1 MQTKVSVALIGAGY
15 WGKKLL
21 PKFVQSSGSLV
32 KAVCDIHPAH
42 RAEINQTYPDIPTT
56 TSFDDILSDPDI
68 AAVIL
73 ATPLATHF
81 SLARKAIEAG
91 KHMWIEK
98 PLALRVQEG
107 RELVGLSQSRGTALF
122 VDHTFLYDPAV
133 RKIRDLIAHGEL
145 GHVHHIYS
153 QRLNLGRIKRD
164 SNVWWNSAP
173 HDVSILLYLLG
184 SAPRSIALHG
194 YRCLQSNL
202 EDLNMAVLEMSD
214 GASAFIYHNWLFPE
228 NTARLTAIGSKRM
241 LVYEGK
247 FEKRAV
253 TLYDYVVGERS
264 NEVDLQYPPTTIPSK
279 MIAERTLS
287 GLTAEEPLA
296 LAVDDFLAS
305 IRQGHPPVSD
315 GAFSLRVLEVLE
327 AGENSL
333 RSGGAKISVR
343 PEPHLKAVRP
353 SKGASIAASLSM
365 NETIAKRADAGETV
379 ARYGLRDRVFFG
391 VLLLLCGVV
400 LFGHLGASGLFEPD
414 EGRNAEK
421 AREILLLKDWVTPYQ
436 NFTVVLDKPI
446 AYYWL
451 VAASYKMFG
460 VSEWAARLPSA
471 LAAAACVLLVF
482 LFGRRFFGFWEALW
496 SALVLLTSLE
506 FYLFARLVIF
516 DMALTLCISLSLVCF
531 FWALHED
538 NTRLIRLLLFCMYSA
553 LGAGTLIKGPI
564 GFLLPSMVILPYL
577 IVTRQFSA
585 LRRLALP
592 LGIVFFLLIVLPW
605 YYEVGIRNPG
615 YWRYFLW
622 EENFLRYLT
631 PHFNR
636 GGKWYY
642 FFMVV
647 AIGFLPWTV
656 CIPAAIRKSW
666 RERKDEKILWL
677 ILWTIV
683 PFTFFSFSSAK
694 LPHYILPIFPPLALL
709 TGIAL
714 VRQIDTAPVKRSR
727 LLGLVCLLVFLIVLF
742 FEFGA
747 SWPQFLPHPARE
759 EMATISPWVRTFGLM
774 TSFVLLGLTI
784 LLWRLHWTAQTAYL
798 SVVLGFI
805 AYIHFAGYFME
816 VGSINR
822 STREL
827 VTRAS
832 SFLEPQAQIVLYDT
846 SYESLPFYLKIDR
859 PIWIVS
865 SGKKTSIMGSFYLAE
880 QGARYAPGFDKSLL
894 TFAEFSA
901 EWAKASKGHLLV
913 FIKQKNLARLEQQV
927 GSPAETL
934 VAHNDL
940 LLVTN

>member
-1 MQTKVSVALIGAGY
+1 MQTKVSVALVGAGY

-21 PKFVQSSGSLV
+21 PKFVESAESLV

-91 KHMWIEK
+91 KHIWIEK

-122 VDHTFLYDPAV
+122 VDHTFLYDPAI

-173 HDVSILLYLLG
+173 HDVSILLYLLE
-184 SAPRSIALHG
+184 SSPRSIALHG
-194 YRCLQSNL
+194 YRYLQSNL

-214 GASAFIYHNWLFPE
+214 GASAFVYHNWLFPE

-253 TLYDYVVGERS
+253 TLYDYVVGEHS
-264 NEVDLQYPPTTIPSK
+264 KEVDLQHPPTTIPSK

-327 AGENSL
+327 AGEKSL

-343 PEPHLKAVRP
+343 PEPHLKAPRP
-353 SKGASIAASLSM
+353 SKVASIAASLSM

-379 ARYGLRDRVFFG
+379 ARYGLRDRVLFG

-400 LFGHLGASGLFEPD
+400 LFGHLGASALFEPD

-421 AREILLLKDWVTPYQ
+421 AREILLLNDWVTPYQ

-516 DMALTLCISLSLVCF
+516 DMVLTLCISLSLVCF

-538 NTRLIRLLLFCMYSA
+538 NTRLIKLLLFCVYSA

-631 PHFNR
+631 PHFKR
-636 GGKWYY
+636 GQKWFY
-642 FFMVV
+642 FFMVA

-759 EMATISPWVRTFGLM
+759 TMATISPWVRTFGWM

-798 SVVLGFI
+798 SFVLGFI
-805 AYIHFAGYFME
+805 AYLHFAGYFME

-832 SFLEPQAQIVLYDT
+832 PFLEPQAQIVLYDT

-901 EWAKASKGHLLV
+901 EWAMAPKGHLLV
-913 FIKQKNLARLEQQV
+913 FIKQKNLTRLEQEV

>member
-1 MQTKVSVALIGAGY
+1 M
-15 WGKKLL
+15 
-21 PKFVQSSGSLV
+21 
-32 KAVCDIHPAH
+32 
-42 RAEINQTYPDIPTT
+42 N
-56 TSFDDILSDPDI
+56 
-68 AAVIL
+68 
-73 ATPLATHF
+73 
-81 SLARKAIEAG
+81 
-91 KHMWIEK
+91 
-98 PLALRVQEG
+98 
-107 RELVGLSQSRGTALF
+107 
-122 VDHTFLYDPAV
+122 
-133 RKIRDLIAHGEL
+133 
-145 GHVHHIYS
+145 
-153 QRLNLGRIKRD
+153 
-164 SNVWWNSAP
+164 
-173 HDVSILLYLLG
+173 
-184 SAPRSIALHG
+184 
-194 YRCLQSNL
+194 YR
-202 EDLNMAVLEMSD
+202 
-214 GASAFIYHNWLFPE
+214 
-228 NTARLTAIGSKRM
+228 
-241 LVYEGK
+241 
-247 FEKRAV
+247 
-253 TLYDYVVGERS
+253 
-264 NEVDLQYPPTTIPSK
+264 
-279 MIAERTLS
+279 
-287 GLTAEEPLA
+287 
-296 LAVDDFLAS
+296 
-305 IRQGHPPVSD
+305 
-315 GAFSLRVLEVLE
+315 
-327 AGENSL
+327 
-333 RSGGAKISVR
+333 SVR
-343 PEPHLKAVRP
+343 PEPHLKAPRP
-353 SKGASIAASLSM
+353 SKVASIAASLSM

-379 ARYGLRDRVFFG
+379 ARYGLRDRVLFG
-391 VLLLLCGVV
+391 ALLLLLCGVV
-400 LFGHLGASGLFEPD
+400 LFGHLGAPALFEPD

-421 AREILLLKDWVTPYQ
+421 AREILLLNDWVTPHQ

-516 DMALTLCISLSLVCF
+516 DMALTLCTSLSLFCF
-531 FWALHED
+531 FRALHED
-538 NTRLIRLLLFCMYSA
+538 DTRFIKLLLFCMYSA

-564 GFLLPSMVILPYL
+564 GFLLPGMVMFPYL

-631 PHFNR
+631 PHFKR
-636 GGKWYY
+636 EEKWFY
-642 FFMVV
+642 FFMVA

-714 VRQIDTAPVKRSR
+714 VRQVDTAPVKRSR
-727 LLGLVCLLVFLIVLF
+727 LLGLVCLLMFLIVLF

-798 SVVLGFI
+798 SFVLGFI
-805 AYIHFAGYFME
+805 AYLHFVGYFME

-832 SFLEPQAQIVLYDT
+832 PFLEPQAQIVLYDT

-901 EWAKASKGHLLV
+901 EWAMAPKGHLLV
-913 FIKQKNLARLEQQV
+913 FIKQKNLARLEQEV
-927 GSPAETL
+927 ARPAQTL
-934 VAHNDL
+934 IEYNDL